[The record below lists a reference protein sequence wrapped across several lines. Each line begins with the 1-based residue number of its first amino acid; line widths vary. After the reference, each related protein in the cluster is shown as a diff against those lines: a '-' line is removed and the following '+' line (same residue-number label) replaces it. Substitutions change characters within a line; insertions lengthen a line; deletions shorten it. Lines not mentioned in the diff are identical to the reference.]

1 MEREGREERGGRGG
15 EMRGREKG
23 RWSKEGG
30 RRLELLERVLTTFIS
45 HIHNLDI
52 FDLIS

>member
-1 MEREGREERGGRGG
+1 MEREGREEGGGG

-30 RRLELLERVLTTFIS
+30 EKVGTGKSS
-45 HIHNLDI
+45 HHFHLPRTQP
-52 FDLIS
+52 